1 MLKRAVPVV
10 LIIGVLIAVTS
21 CGDGGPSAS
30 AAQGKTGSGGIEL
43 VYRGQPTGETESV
56 SGKEIK
62 DAIAIIRKR
71 ARSLGLRGASV
82 SRLDGAEIKVNLPH
96 ATHTTRAIEALGSAG
111 QLHLFDWEP
120 NLLGLEQPIGGH
132 PGQRPPA
139 AALKDLEA
147 EWTEAGR
154 NPKSFENAGLIASG
168 AFPNAYTAALLAS
181 EQAPSENCGKC
192 SAAKP
197 RYYLFEKEAPH
208 KLLAG
213 PEPTMEDLYENPT
226 GETLPKDGLV
236 VEIPVGTVLV
246 SELPTEPN
254 GKVDETAQ
262 PGWFALKDDP
272 ALSGSEITEPKQE
285 YAQSNGEP
293 TVTFGFTPEGRR
305 AFHDVTRAI
314 AERGQAEAIGP
325 VSREE
330 AAALSGHLAVIFD
343 NEVESRP
350 IINFAENPGGID
362 GRVGAQI
369 SGGFSGDRGVERA
382 QELATLLQI
391 GELPIA
397 LQLIRER

>member
-10 LIIGVLIAVTS
+10 LIIGALIAVTG

-30 AAQGKTGSGGIEL
+30 AARGKTGRGGIEL

-62 DAIAIIRKR
+62 DTIAIIRKR
-71 ARSLGLRGASV
+71 ARSLGLLGASV
-82 SRLDGAEIKVNLPH
+82 SRLGFAEIKVDLPH
-96 ATHTTRAIEALGSAG
+96 ATHARAIEALGSAG
-111 QLHLFDWEP
+111 QLYLYDWEP
-120 NLLGLEQPIGGH
+120 NLLGPEQAIGGY
-132 PGQRPPA
+132 PGQRPPST
-139 AALKDLEA
+139 ALKDLEE

-154 NPKSFENAGLIASG
+154 NPKSVENAELIASG
-168 AFPNAYTAALLAS
+168 AFPNAYIAALLAS
-181 EQAPSENCGKC
+181 EQEPSETCDNC
-192 SAAKP
+192 SAPNP
-197 RYYLFEKEAPH
+197 RYFLFEKEAPH

-213 PEPTMEDLYENPT
+213 PEPSIEDLYESPT
-226 GETLPKDGLV
+226 GEALPEDSLV

-272 ALSGSEITEPKQE
+272 ALSGSEITDPKQE
-285 YAQSNGEP
+285 YAAGNGEP
-293 TVTFGFTPEGRR
+293 TVTFGFTPEGRK
-305 AFHDVTRAI
+305 AFHNVTRVI
-314 AERGQAEAIGP
+314 AERGRAQATGP
-325 VSREE
+325 VSPEE
-330 AAALSGHLAVIFD
+330 AAALSGHFAVIFD
-343 NEVESRP
+343 NEVQSRP
-350 IINFAENPGGID
+350 IINFAEFPDGID

-369 SGGFSGDRGVERA
+369 SGGFPGDHGAKRA
-382 QELATLLQI
+382 QELATLLRI